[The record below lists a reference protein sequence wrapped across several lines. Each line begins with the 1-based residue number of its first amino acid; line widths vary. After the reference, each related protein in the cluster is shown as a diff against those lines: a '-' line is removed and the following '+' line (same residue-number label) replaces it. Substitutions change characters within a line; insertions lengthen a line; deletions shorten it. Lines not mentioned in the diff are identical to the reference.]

1 MSLNLIFALLALL
14 VMLAIVSSFLSAAE
28 SALIAVS
35 KIRLRNL
42 VEKKVKF
49 AKLAFDL
56 IANIDRLIATILLS
70 NNFVNVAISAIG
82 TSIFIFLFGNHFII
96 VGLSTLIITTFI
108 LIFCEITPKIFALRS
123 AEKVSLFSARPM
135 YFLVNLLN
143 PLVRFFTIFSNF
155 LIKLWGIEKTKRSP
169 LITEEELKLM
179 IEIGKEEGI
188 ILDEERKMLHRIFK
202 FGDTVVS
209 EVMVPRNDIIA
220 ISIEETPDEL
230 LNLFVEEGH
239 SRLPVYKGD
248 IDNIMGIVY
257 ARDLLHIWFN
267 KQLII
272 IPDIVHPAFF
282 VNQSKRV
289 NELLREF
296 KEKRI
301 HMAIVVDSNN
311 HTLGLVTL
319 EDLTEEILGEIEDE
333 LSLKMPTLDLD
344 KST

>member
-14 VMLAIVSSFLSAAE
+14 VVLAIVSSFLSAAE

-35 KIRLRNL
+35 KIRLRHL

-56 IANIDRLIATILLS
+56 IANIDRLIATILVS
-70 NNFVNVAISAIG
+70 NNFVNIAISAIG

-96 VGLSTLIITTFI
+96 LGLATLIITTFI

-135 YFLVNLLN
+135 YFLISLLN
-143 PLVRFFTIFSNF
+143 PLVRFFMIFSNF
-155 LIKLWGIEKTKRSP
+155 LINLWGIEKTKRSP
-169 LITEEELKLM
+169 LVTEEELKIM
-179 IEIGKEEGI
+179 IEIGKEEGV

-209 EVMVPRNDIIA
+209 EVMVVRNDIVA
-220 ISIEETPDEL
+220 ISVEATPDEL

-248 IDNIMGIVY
+248 IDNIMGIIY
-257 ARDLLHIWFN
+257 ARDLLHIWLN

-272 IPDIVHPAFF
+272 IPDIIHPAFF
-282 VNQSKRV
+282 VDQTKRV
-289 NELLREF
+289 NELLRDF
-296 KEKRI
+296 KQKRI
-301 HMAIVVDSNN
+301 HMAIVVDNAN
-311 HTLGLVTL
+311 HTLGLVTM
-319 EDLTEEILGEIEDE
+319 EDLTEEIVGEIEDE
-333 LSLKMPTLDLD
+333 QSLKFLKD
-344 KST
+344 KNSA